1 MWTFLEILLPRD
13 LDFHQRFHQRTL
25 KVKLFLYKN
34 WVMLDAVAEQAV
46 SYFFI
51 STLNN
56 VNNNKELLGTTFH
69 LSVGILCERWSREAL
84 YYYQSI

>member
-1 MWTFLEILLPRD
+1 
-13 LDFHQRFHQRTL
+13 
-25 KVKLFLYKN
+25 
-34 WVMLDAVAEQAV
+34 MLDAVAEQAV
-46 SYFFI
+46 SYFFISYFFI